1 MITKNMDIKLI
12 IAPVNPPISTLNK
25 HNDQLKNSINII
37 NDILKNNQDK
47 FGYIFFDIRNIL
59 LKNENENF
67 IDECCHLSNLG
78 ADKVASEL
86 NKIINTLTY
95 E

>member
-1 MITKNMDIKLI
+1 MNLF
-12 IAPVNPPISTLNK
+12 SNK
-25 HNDQLKNSINII
+25 KKIFFSFNII

-47 FGYIFFDIRNIL
+47 YGYIFFDTRNIL
-59 LKNENENF
+59 LQNENENF
-67 IDECCHLSNLG
+67 IDECFHLSNLG
-78 ADKVASEL
+78 VDKVASEL